1 MHRALA
7 ALGHPERS
15 LPPVVHVAGTN
26 GKGSCCAFL
35 RAIAEA
41 ADQRVHVYTSPHLV
55 RFHERIRLAGTLVE
69 EATLESTLAEVEE
82 RNAGAP
88 ITVFEIT
95 TAAAFLL
102 FSRVSADLLV
112 LETGLG
118 GRYDATNVVDRPAAT
133 AITSISMDH
142 MEYLG
147 DTLDKIAW
155 EKAGILKPG
164 VPCTVGAD
172 ASLAVLQPAA
182 AEAGAPL
189 LARDRDWRIEQS
201 DDGGLRYADA
211 AGALDLPPP
220 SLAGP
225 HQLDNAGI
233 AIAAMRA
240 WNPPWLSAGAIANG
254 LAAAE
259 WPARMQR
266 LRGRLA
272 ATLPPGWELWLDGG
286 HNPAAGRALAAHLH
300 KWREAAPERPVHLII
315 GMKASKA
322 AAEFLAPLLP
332 PLADTVWAVAEPG
345 QHLAMPVAEIVAA
358 SGGAARPGPTVEAAL
373 SALPP
378 RAAAVHPP
386 ARVLICGSLYLA
398 GEVLKAEE
406 A

>member
-1 MHRALA
+1 M
-7 ALGHPERS
+7 
-15 LPPVVHVAGTN
+15 
-26 GKGSCCAFL
+26 
-35 RAIAEA
+35 
-41 ADQRVHVYTSPHLV
+41 
-55 RFHERIRLAGTLVE
+55 
-69 EATLESTLAEVEE
+69 
-82 RNAGAP
+82 
-88 ITVFEIT
+88 
-95 TAAAFLL
+95 
-102 FSRVSADLLV
+102 
-112 LETGLG
+112 
-118 GRYDATNVVDRPAAT
+118 
-133 AITSISMDH
+133 
-142 MEYLG
+142 
-147 DTLDKIAW
+147 
-155 EKAGILKPG
+155 
-164 VPCTVGAD
+164 
-172 ASLAVLQPAA
+172 
-182 AEAGAPL
+182 
-189 LARDRDWRIEQS
+189 
-201 DDGGLRYADA
+201 
-211 AGALDLPPP
+211 
-220 SLAGP
+220 
-225 HQLDNAGI
+225 DNAGI

-300 KWREAAPERPVHLII
+300 KWREAAPERPIHLII